1 MRYLARISN
10 KRNPTPKTAFSFEN
24 TIVSF
29 NADIHDVVI
38 GVSANQLSEN
48 HRHLMTTL
56 SFAGTFLEPEAYDW
70 GSISSG
76 DSVLTE
82 AVASGG
88 RAPEE
93 NCVGNLIVYQKC
105 RH

>member
-1 MRYLARISN
+1 
-10 KRNPTPKTAFSFEN
+10 
-24 TIVSF
+24 
-29 NADIHDVVI
+29 
-38 GVSANQLSEN
+38 
-48 HRHLMTTL
+48 MTTL